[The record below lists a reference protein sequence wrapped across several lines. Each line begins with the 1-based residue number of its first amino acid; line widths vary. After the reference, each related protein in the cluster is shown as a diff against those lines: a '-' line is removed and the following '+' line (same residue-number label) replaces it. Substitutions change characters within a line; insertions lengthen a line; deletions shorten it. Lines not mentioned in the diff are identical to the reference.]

1 MTYRGNFSKH
11 PIAPETGSPAH
22 TRTRLAQSSDLE
34 LKPTQAT
41 LLVCLSWD
49 ALCVPQAVG
58 SKRGHP
64 SISYIWSLLDT
75 ATWPCPVKE
84 YKIILE
90 PSLLTGWLAN
100 WLVSWLCC
108 QPRFQFHEVKAVKIR
123 GENCKRG
130 CTPIFFSLSIAK
142 AM

>member
-1 MTYRGNFSKH
+1 MTYRSNFCEHQIS
-11 PIAPETGSPAH
+11 PETGSPAY

-64 SISYIWSLLDT
+64 STSYSWSSSLTVSPVTNLCTWKKKAKKYFKYQNKIYILYTEFYQKLNFYPTEGYSSIVNYRLD
-75 ATWPCPVKE
+75 E
-84 YKIILE
+84 
-90 PSLLTGWLAN
+90 LTEDGD
-100 WLVSWLCC
+100 
-108 QPRFQFHEVKAVKIR
+108 
-123 GENCKRG
+123 
-130 CTPIFFSLSIAK
+130 LSQ
-142 AM
+142 

>member
-11 PIAPETGSPAH
+11 PIAPETGSPAY

-64 SISYIWSLLDT
+64 STSYLVIISNSQPGNKFLHIEKT
-75 ATWPCPVKE
+75 TK
-84 YKIILE
+84 KI
-90 PSLLTGWLAN
+90 
-100 WLVSWLCC
+100 
-108 QPRFQFHEVKAVKIR
+108 
-123 GENCKRG
+123 
-130 CTPIFFSLSIAK
+130 
-142 AM
+142 